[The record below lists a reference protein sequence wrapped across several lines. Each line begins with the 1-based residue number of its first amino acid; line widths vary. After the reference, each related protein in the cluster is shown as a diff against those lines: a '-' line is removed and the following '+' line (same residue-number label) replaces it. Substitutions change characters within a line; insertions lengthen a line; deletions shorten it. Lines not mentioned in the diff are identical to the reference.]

1 MDTLD
6 DKRRQFEERLDAIAQ
21 GRGRGTLRQK
31 DDSAFETRL
40 REYEARLNAQIEA
53 HRRQRM
59 EGGRWKV
66 ENGEWKMEDGEWK
79 VESPV
84 HPPSSPLHFPPS
96 PFPLPRI
103 ALQGEPALQQLDRL
117 FGEEFHL
124 ARRFPDR
131 RLAGF
136 PTVYAET
143 LEEFYA
149 PYVDRMDISERSK
162 QAVMAQLKAQAEESA
177 ALGRGGVYGIYWPG
191 RGCYL
196 NGWLFAR
203 TAKVAGDRVQP
214 MTARDALT
222 DPEVLPR
229 ILATAVHEKQGHGFV
244 SEFTAL
250 GEEKKRLG
258 LWRYDVARRFAL
270 RDVDTPERAL
280 LWEKEAVV
288 YQSSQ
293 LLEEGWSTWIEH
305 HTMGHWAAANSRP
318 WTQCRYALIQVWKP
332 LAQLAKESED
342 ATVKQA
348 VRDIQT
354 ALEILFLA
362 EAPALDDVH
371 AAVLTLHHHSSLA
384 DEAFSQALGQPAAY
398 VIGYLLLRKMEAG
411 LGTLCLPYAVAIAAN
426 VTYGL
431 DQVAASDLQRLVVR
445 DPRLNADSRLAH
457 LSLLELEN
465 KNDVG
470 ELTHRAHEEL
480 NLAVPPSL
488 Q

>member
-1 MDTLD
+1 MGTLD
-6 DKRRQFEERLDAIAQ
+6 EKRRQFEERLDTIAHRRTGVAPQ
-21 GRGRGTLRQK
+21 PVI
-31 DDSAFETRL
+31 DDDF
-40 REYEARLNAQIEA
+40 EARLRDHQARIDAQIEA
-53 HRRQRM
+53 HRRQSHLAISAIWSAEPTPSR
-59 EGGRWKV
+59 EAPAV
-66 ENGEWKMEDGEWK
+66 L
-79 VESPV
+79 
-84 HPPSSPLHFPPS
+84 PPPGQ
-96 PFPLPRI
+96 PRI
-103 ALQGEPALQQLDRL
+103 VLHGEPALQQLDCL
-117 FGEEFHL
+117 FAEEFDL

-131 RLAGF
+131 TLAGF

-149 PYVDRMDISERSK
+149 PYVDRMDISESSK
-162 QAVMAQLKAQAEESA
+162 QAVMAQLKGQVEEAA

-203 TAKVAGDRVQP
+203 TATEAGDGAQP
-214 MTARDALT
+214 MSARDALL
-222 DPEVLPR
+222 DPQILPR

-305 HTMGHWAAANSRP
+305 HIMGHWAQANGRP

-342 ATVKQA
+342 ATVEQA
-348 VRDIQT
+348 VLDIQK

-371 AAVLTLHHHSSLA
+371 AAVLTLHHHSAIA
-384 DEAFSQALGQPAAY
+384 DDAFAHTLGQPAAY
-398 VIGYLLLRKMEAG
+398 VIGYLLLWKMEAR
-411 LGTLCLPYAVAIAAN
+411 LGALCLPYAVAIAGN

-431 DQVAASDLQRLVVR
+431 DQVAATDLQRLVLR
-445 DPRLNADSRLAH
+445 DPRLNVDSRLAH

-465 KNDVG
+465 KGDVA
-470 ELTHRAHEEL
+470 ELVRRAHEEL
-480 NLAVPPSL
+480 NLAVPPAL